1 MDEGVITSQHWQVL
15 LRAIV
20 SDAAACTFL
29 HEGRIA
35 DLRCKGELVLQ
46 ECLVLT
52 FALKRIATFAH
63 FVT

>member
-1 MDEGVITSQHWQVL
+1 MTSQHQRVL

-20 SDAAACTFL
+20 TDTALCIFR
-29 HEGRIA
+29 HEGREG

-46 ECLVLT
+46 EWLVPT